1 MCLGKRALR
10 KELLLVSI
18 ELMSLAARV
27 LTLKELRLEAAVE
40 SAEAR
45 VKLKFLRKLR
55 WKWLPVS
62 FVESLV
68 VLLLLLLLMLLL
80 LCFMNGKRGMPGMLK
95 AAFAVDN
102 DT

>member
-1 MCLGKRALR
+1 M
-10 KELLLVSI
+10 VSI

-68 VLLLLLLLMLLL
+68 VLLLLMLLL

>member
-1 MCLGKRALR
+1 LGKRALR

-68 VLLLLLLLMLLL
+68 LLLLLL